1 MHAAYQRE
9 VTSRLRPAELIV
21 RDLPLFHNAKV
32 LIGKN
37 GISDLTYSGQ
47 AT

>member
-9 VTSRLRPAELIV
+9 VTSRLGPTALIV
-21 RDLPLFHNAKV
+21 RDLPRYSNAKV
-32 LIGKN
+32 SIGKN
-37 GISDLTYSGQ
+37 NVSDLTYSGA